1 MFKLTTFIILLI
13 CVSCQ
18 NKIIDEQ
25 ESTEIL
31 KTDTFVA
38 PSQNNHSEID
48 TIVYDSINY
57 PIFNELKSKVLTE
70 GEFHNNEVW
79 SSAKKENWFGL
90 FYNSK
95 EVYVDTTKISV
106 KSVYDLILDDENGKK
121 TGWKVTVKHADT
133 SILLIQNDNIAPLR
147 NVKQIKFNKQYL
159 YPDDS
164 FSFEYYGQKYVLYA
178 KGGKKKEQP
187 NSDWYTVWNYKLYLK
202 TIVNNEIKESLLCA
216 EANFSD
222 QMISIDF
229 IGDIDGD
236 KIPDL
241 IINTSRHYNA
251 SRPTLYLSKPAKGK
265 NLVKPVGF
273 HESIGC

>member
-1 MFKLTTFIILLI
+1 MFKSTTFFILLI
-13 CVSCQ
+13 SISCQ
-18 NKIIDEQ
+18 NKTIDEQ
-25 ESTEIL
+25 ESNEIL
-31 KTDTFVA
+31 KSDTLVNTTSYS
-38 PSQNNHSEID
+38 PTEID
-48 TIVYDSINY
+48 TIIYDTITY
-57 PIFNELKSKVLTE
+57 PNFSQLKSKVLTE
-70 GEFHNNEVW
+70 GEFHNDEVW
-79 SSAKKENWFGL
+79 ASAKKENWFGL

-95 EVYVDTTKISV
+95 EIYVDSTKISV

-121 TGWKVTVKHADT
+121 TGWKVTANHTDT
-133 SILLIQNDNIAPLR
+133 SIILFQNENIVPKR
-147 NVKQIKFNKQYL
+147 NIKQIKFNKQYL

-164 FSFEYYGQKYVLYA
+164 FSFEYQGQKYVLYA
-178 KGGKKKEQP
+178 KGGKRKEQP
-187 NSDWYTVWNYKLYLK
+187 NSDWFIVWNYKLYLK
-202 TIVNNEIKESLLCA
+202 AIMNNEAKQSLLCA

-236 KIPDL
+236 NIPDL

-251 SRPTLYLSKPAKGK
+251 SLPTLYLSKPAKGK

>member
-1 MFKLTTFIILLI
+1 MKHILFIVPIIILRF
-13 CVSCQ
+13 SCQ
-18 NKIIDEQ
+18 HKSIEI
-25 ESTEIL
+25 ESNLIL
-31 KTDTFVA
+31 PTDTLVKTT
-38 PSQNNHSEID
+38 SYNQTEID
-48 TIVYDSINY
+48 TIVYDSITY

-70 GEFHNNEVW
+70 GEFHNDEVW

-90 FYNSK
+90 FYNSE

-121 TGWKVTVKHADT
+121 TGWKVTAKHIDT
-133 SILLIQNDNIAPLR
+133 TILLIQNENIAPLR
-147 NVKQIKFNKQYL
+147 NIKQIKYNKQYL

-164 FSFEYYGQKYVLYA
+164 FSFEYQGQKYVLYA

-251 SRPTLYLSKPAKGK
+251 SCPTLYLSKPAKGK
-265 NLVKPVGF
+265 NLVKPIGF

>member
-1 MFKLTTFIILLI
+1 MKHSLFIVPIIILSF
-13 CVSCQ
+13 SCQ
-18 NKIIDEQ
+18 HKTI
-25 ESTEIL
+25 ESETNLIL
-31 KTDTFVA
+31 PTDTLVNTTSYNQ
-38 PSQNNHSEID
+38 PEMD
-48 TIVYDSINY
+48 TIVYDTNTY
-57 PIFNELKSKVLTE
+57 PKFSELKSKVLTE
-70 GEFHNNEVW
+70 GEFHNDEVW

-95 EVYVDTTKISV
+95 EVYIDSTKISV

-121 TGWKVTVKHADT
+121 TGWKVTAKHTDT
-133 SILLIQNDNIAPLR
+133 AILLFQNDNISPLR

-159 YPDDS
+159 YPNDS
-164 FSFEYYGQKYVLYA
+164 FLFDYYGQKYVLYA
-178 KGGKKKEQP
+178 KGGKRKEQP
-187 NSDWYTVWNYKLYLK
+187 NSDWNTVWNYKLYLK
-202 TIVNNEIKESLLCA
+202 TITNGIVKESLLCA

-236 KIPDL
+236 NIPDL